1 MFIGSRVR
9 ELRKAKGLT
18 QQDLADMINVTK
30 VSVCC
35 YEKGT
40 RTPNLDTFVDL
51 INALDTTS
59 AYLLGMDNVVVA
71 ENEEDYKVVLPK
83 EDIQIINEIRKNP
96 KLVEYLR
103 EDPKRRVEYISKINE
118 LKQMQEIATD
128 TQYEINLKNDEL
140 KYSYNI

>member
-51 INALDTTS
+51 INALDTTA

-71 ENEEDYKVVLPK
+71 ENEEDYMVVLPK

-103 EDPKRRVEYISKINE
+103 EDPKRRVEYISKI
-118 LKQMQEIATD
+118 
-128 TQYEINLKNDEL
+128 KN
-140 KYSYNI
+140 I

>member
-51 INALDTTS
+51 INALDTTA

-71 ENEEDYKVVLPK
+71 ENEEDYKVVLP
-83 EDIQIINEIRKNP
+83 NEIRKNP

-103 EDPKRRVEYISKINE
+103 EDPKRRVEYISKI
-118 LKQMQEIATD
+118 
-128 TQYEINLKNDEL
+128 KN
-140 KYSYNI
+140 I

>member
-51 INALDTTS
+51 INALDTTA

-103 EDPKRRVEYISKINE
+103 EDPKRRVEYISNKKHIVISICFFIY
-118 LKQMQEIATD
+118 LSSFHI
-128 TQYEINLKNDEL
+128 
-140 KYSYNI
+140 SF

>member
-51 INALDTTS
+51 IHLIQPQHT
-59 AYLLGMDNVVVA
+59 YLVW
-71 ENEEDYKVVLPK
+71 
-83 EDIQIINEIRKNP
+83 I
-96 KLVEYLR
+96 
-103 EDPKRRVEYISKINE
+103 
-118 LKQMQEIATD
+118 T
-128 TQYEINLKNDEL
+128 
-140 KYSYNI
+140 

>member
-35 YEKGT
+35 YEKG
-40 RTPNLDTFVDL
+40 
-51 INALDTTS
+51 
-59 AYLLGMDNVVVA
+59 A

-103 EDPKRRVEYISKINE
+103 EDPKRRVEYISKI
-118 LKQMQEIATD
+118 
-128 TQYEINLKNDEL
+128 KN
-140 KYSYNI
+140 I

>member
-51 INALDTTS
+51 INALDTTA

-83 EDIQIINEIRKNP
+83 EDIQINTNLENIVILINEIRKNP

-103 EDPKRRVEYISKINE
+103 EDPKRRVEYISKI
-118 LKQMQEIATD
+118 
-128 TQYEINLKNDEL
+128 KN
-140 KYSYNI
+140 I

>member
-83 EDIQIINEIRKNP
+83 EDIQIINEIRKTKDRNC
-96 KLVEYLR
+96 
-103 EDPKRRVEYISKINE
+103 
-118 LKQMQEIATD
+118 
-128 TQYEINLKNDEL
+128 
-140 KYSYNI
+140 